1 MTTPAGPSSSLQPH
15 STVMKN
21 TNEKNTLEAWRN
33 WELMN
38 GGTDFDEPDPFDVT
52 RTPRSIE
59 NDSDGDDADNDNDDD
74 DDDDDANNNIAIDIL
89 AAKKS
94 NSKEVKVAVSPIVR
108 RLLSSSSR

>member
-38 GGTDFDEPDPFDVT
+38 GGTDFEEPDPFDVT
-52 RTPRSIE
+52 RTPRSIK

-74 DDDDDANNNIAIDIL
+74 DDDANNNIARDIS

-94 NSKEVKVAVSPIVR
+94 NSKEVKVAVSPAVR
-108 RLLSSSSR
+108 KLLSSTSR